1 MTVINFDEIIGKG
14 NNYITNN
21 IFCIKHP
28 TNCLITGKSNSGK
41 TNILMNLIA
50 QNCIYDKI
58 HIFTN
63 NSNDDKYIWLKNKF
77 KNDVY
82 IYINE
87 VNFDKID
94 KNKINLVV
102 FDDLVFSDK
111 KISTFFTQSRK
122 INVSCVFIAHS
133 FFKVDKLLRDNLD
146 YIISTKLDKR
156 EITSLYNSISLDLTL
171 KQFQEI
177 NNNLKRYDFI
187 IIDKFNDIDFMKIR
201 KNFNNVL
208 IK

>member
-1 MTVINFDEIIGKG
+1 MMI
-14 NNYITNN
+14 N
-21 IFCIKHP
+21 IF
-28 TNCLITGKSNSGK
+28 
-41 TNILMNLIA
+41 
-50 QNCIYDKI
+50 
-58 HIFTN
+58 
-63 NSNDDKYIWLKNKF
+63 WLKNKF

-122 INVSCVFIAHS
+122 LNVSYVFIAHS
-133 FFKVDKLLRDNLD
+133 FFTVNKLLRDNLD
-146 YIISTKLDKR
+146 YIIFTKLDKR
-156 EITSLYNSISLDLTL
+156 ETTSIYNSISLDLTL

-177 NNNLKRYDFI
+177 NNNLKKYDFI
-187 IIDKFNDIDFMKIR
+187 IIDKFNNVDFMKIR
-201 KNFNNVL
+201 KNFNNIL
-208 IK
+208 IKFIYYIMIVNGVIVSKDKNKYQIDEGLKLVKKASGLTNTKGSGLKNVEKVGSGLKILE

>member
-1 MTVINFDEIIGKG
+1 MTVINFDVIIGKG

-21 IFCIKHP
+21 IFCVKHP
-28 TNCLITGKSNSGK
+28 TNSLITGKSNSGK

-50 QNCIYDKI
+50 QNYIYDKI

-63 NSNDDKYIWLKNKF
+63 NSNDDKYIWLNNKF

-102 FDDLVFSDK
+102 IDDLVFSDK
-111 KISTFFTQSRK
+111 KILTFFTQSRK
-122 INVSCVFIAHS
+122 LNVSCVLISHS
-133 FFKVDKLLRDNLD
+133 FFIVDKLLRDNLD
-146 YIISTKLDKR
+146 YIIFTKLDKR
-156 EITSLYNSISLDLTL
+156 EITSIYNSISLDLTL

-177 NNNLKRYDFI
+177 NNNLKKYDFI
-187 IIDKFNDIDFMKIR
+187 IIDKFSDFDFMKIR
-201 KNFNNVL
+201 KNFNNIL

>member
-14 NNYITNN
+14 NNYITDN

-28 TNCLITGKSNSGK
+28 TNCLISGKSNSGK

-63 NSNDDKYIWLKNKF
+63 NSNDDKYIWFKNKF

-87 VNFDKID
+87 VNFDKIY

-102 FDDLVFSDK
+102 FDDLVFQIIK
-111 KISTFFTQSRK
+111 YQHFL
-122 INVSCVFIAHS
+122 H
-133 FFKVDKLLRDNLD
+133 KVEK
-146 YIISTKLDKR
+146 
-156 EITSLYNSISLDLTL
+156 
-171 KQFQEI
+171 
-177 NNNLKRYDFI
+177 
-187 IIDKFNDIDFMKIR
+187 
-201 KNFNNVL
+201 
-208 IK
+208 